1 MFLILNISCG
11 LLYNLF
17 FYHCLF
23 FFQNT
28 SLIHIVNI
36 WNFNIFEFSMVYI
49 QHYILFIIYFGSN
62 TVHCLFLHLMYGTA
76 SILTISPSFDMR
88 NENV

>member
-49 QHYILFIIYFGSN
+49 QHYILFIIYFGFLLWFTYSKSFIFTFN
-62 TVHCLFLHLMYGTA
+62 LRNRLHLNNRTF
-76 SILTISPSFDMR
+76 L
-88 NENV
+88 